1 MLVTPVELER
11 VQKRNIQIEAIA
23 RAQAGVAG
31 AAREARERVSAKA
44 ESDQMGYCTQ
54 YSTLQ
59 ILSV

>member
-1 MLVTPVELER
+1 MESRKETSKSRPLQGLGLGL
-11 VQKRNIQIEAIA
+11 
-23 RAQAGVAG
+23 RAQRVS
-31 AAREARERVSAKA
+31 ERVSAKA